1 MGWIWTIIAGA
12 VVGLLGKLFA
22 PGDKDNVP
30 ILLVI
35 VLGVVG
41 VLVGRVLAE
50 QLGVRDTAGG
60 DWIKWTIQI
69 GLAVVLVMIT
79 SVILARRGT
88 RAAPRGPRA

>member
-1 MGWIWTIIAGA
+1 MTWVWTIIAGV

-41 VLVGRVLAE
+41 VVVGRVLAE
-50 QLGVRDTAGG
+50 QLGVAETSGG
-60 DWIKWTIQI
+60 DWMKWAIQI
-69 GLAVVLVMIT
+69 GLAVILVMIT
-79 SVILARRGT
+79 SVALARRGT
-88 RAAPRGPRA
+88 RTPRV

>member
-1 MGWIWTIIAGA
+1 MDWVWTIIAGI

-41 VLVGRVLAE
+41 VVVGRLLAE
-50 QLGVRDTAGG
+50 QLGVAHTAGG
-60 DWIKWTIQI
+60 DWMKWAIQI
-69 GLAVVLVMIT
+69 GLAIVLVMIT
-79 SVILARRGT
+79 SVMLARRGT
-88 RAAPRGPRA
+88 RAPRV

>member
-1 MGWIWTIIAGA
+1 MSWIWTIIAGV

-30 ILLVI
+30 LWLVV

-41 VLVGRVLAE
+41 VIVGRLIASG
-50 QLGVRDTAGG
+50 LGVAETAGG

-69 GLAVVLVMIT
+69 VLAVILVMIA
-79 SVILARRGT
+79 SVTLGRRG
-88 RAAPRGPRA
+88 RRVA

>member
-1 MGWIWTIIAGA
+1 MVWTIIAGA

-30 ILLVI
+30 ILLVV
-35 VLGVVG
+35 VLGIAG
-41 VLVGRVLAE
+41 VLIGRILAE

-60 DWIKWTIQI
+60 DWIKWGIQI

-79 SVILARRGT
+79 SVVLGRRGT
-88 RAAPRGPRA
+88 PAAPRA